1 MRFSA
6 PILLLSHL
14 GIRLI
19 FPNPNLVTDLLLYNL
34 IAILAAISIL
44 SAPSFNDYWAK
55 FGIFA
60 AIALWGFGS
69 TISSWNSFISFTL
82 PPFLPDICY
91 GLFYPLICFGI
102 FRALTFNRKLIS
114 LELFDTAIIA
124 LGSTSVIATL
134 LLKPAML
141 HFQGTPFSVFFSI
154 LYPVG
159 DVVIV
164 GVTISLI
171 LQEKISLRSILLLL
185 GAATFAASDL
195 YFLWASNSRNY
206 SFGALTDD
214 GWLLAICLFAQAL
227 WYMGGEAELNEKVNN
242 FATGA
247 SLILSTLI
255 LAIAAL
261 KPNYFPTFVLIPG
274 FGTILLAFLRM
285 AVAVRD
291 TRQMSEDRE
300 LARTD
305 ELTGLP
311 NRRRFLAELDLL
323 IRKEGTLLILD
334 LNGFKN
340 VNDKYGHDVGDELLR
355 HVATRFSR
363 AINSASLLAR
373 LGGDEFGVIVYG
385 TQEVGREVALALRS
399 TLTYPFAL
407 VVGEVSVGVSIG
419 ACVNNKEI
427 RSKEDLLRAADSA
440 MYEAKRGN
448 LGLVEREK

>member
-6 PILLLSHL
+6 PILLLCHL
-14 GIRLI
+14 GIRLM

-82 PPFLPDICY
+82 PPFLPNICY

-195 YFLWASNSRNY
+195 YFLWASNNRNY

-227 WYMGGEAELNEKVNN
+227 WYMGGEAELNERVNN

-323 IRKEGTLLILD
+323 IRKEGTLLI
-334 LNGFKN
+334 GFKN

-385 TQEVGREVALALRS
+385 SQEVGREVALALRS

>member
-1 MRFSA
+1 
-6 PILLLSHL
+6 
-14 GIRLI
+14 
-19 FPNPNLVTDLLLYNL
+19 
-34 IAILAAISIL
+34 
-44 SAPSFNDYWAK
+44 
-55 FGIFA
+55 
-60 AIALWGFGS
+60 
-69 TISSWNSFISFTL
+69 
-82 PPFLPDICY
+82 
-91 GLFYPLICFGI
+91 
-102 FRALTFNRKLIS
+102 
-114 LELFDTAIIA
+114 
-124 LGSTSVIATL
+124 
-134 LLKPAML
+134 
-141 HFQGTPFSVFFSI
+141 
-154 LYPVG
+154 
-159 DVVIV
+159 
-164 GVTISLI
+164 
-171 LQEKISLRSILLLL
+171 LL

-195 YFLWASNSRNY
+195 YFLWASNNRNY

-227 WYMGGEAELNEKVNN
+227 WYMGGEAELNERVNN

-427 RSKEDLLRAADSA
+427 RSK
-440 MYEAKRGN
+440 
-448 LGLVEREK
+448 